1 MTKKQGAWL
10 RTYSGGLSLVNPYS
24 ATATVMLPPGNYVD
38 VNGNAVSSP
47 VTLTRQTGQILLLQ

>member
-10 RTYSGGLSLVNPYS
+10 RTFSGGLSLVNPYS
-24 ATATVMLPPGNYVD
+24 ATATVTLPLGNYVD

-47 VTLTRQTGQILLLQ
+47 